1 LFVPTGNDDADLKM
15 TTGYGFASFCYI
27 LGFVVCSAASIYLSP
42 YFCGTKS
49 ESSILSTPQNVH
61 GEQYVNEPTAPLAQ
75 AYAVGSGGR
84 ENAPRAKADLEQDLY
99 AGYPGAGGLNKI

>member
-1 LFVPTGNDDADLKM
+1 LFVPKGNDDADLKM

-27 LGFVVCSAASIYLSP
+27 LGFVICSAASIYLSP

-49 ESSILSTPQNVH
+49 ESSILSTPQNVD
-61 GEQYVNEPTAPLAQ
+61 GYVNEPTAPQLPQ
-75 AYAVGSGGR
+75 AYAVGSGGGG
-84 ENAPRAKADLEQDLY
+84 NAPRPKSELEQDLY